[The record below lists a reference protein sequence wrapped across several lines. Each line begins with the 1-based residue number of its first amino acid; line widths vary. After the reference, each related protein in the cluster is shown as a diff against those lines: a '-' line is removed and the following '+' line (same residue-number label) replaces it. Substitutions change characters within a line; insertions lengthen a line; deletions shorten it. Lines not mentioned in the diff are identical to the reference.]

1 MFLNLA
7 FFKDFILM
15 FYILVVFEKL
25 VLKFI
30 KCRVVFILFL
40 IDWFIKKSFGLKILV
55 SWSKYLKFILMY
67 LIRNISGEMLKSI
80 FYIF

>member
-55 SWSKYLKFILMY
+55 SWNKYLKFILMY